1 MQNNDIFFLKTPL
14 TAMQKPCYSILTDA
28 KTTQRTKGGEHHAPV
43 SSRLYRR
50 WYSDRRAQ
58 EGMINEKGRVSMF
71 AVALVAIPMATR
83 VGIAL
88 FSAGA
93 LLAVEVAVRYEKGD
107 IPSSSQQKV

>member
-1 MQNNDIFFLKTPL
+1 
-14 TAMQKPCYSILTDA
+14 
-28 KTTQRTKGGEHHAPV
+28 
-43 SSRLYRR
+43 
-50 WYSDRRAQ
+50 
-58 EGMINEKGRVSMF
+58 MINEKGRVSMF